1 MGEFQSWVIY
11 TGLMTWRERERLL
24 YLGST
29 FSLVPA
35 VAILPAFTILVF
47 HPSIPHATAWA
58 LMLFPV
64 LVSVECF
71 GVYKLVQS
79 CVAPPFSLLT
89 MLSFGAFFVLLVI
102 AVYTGVFLAA
112 LAERM

>member
-1 MGEFQSWVIY
+1 V
-11 TGLMTWRERERLL
+11 TWRERERLL

-29 FSLVPA
+29 FALIPA
-35 VAILPAFTILVF
+35 LAILPAFTALVF
-47 HPSIPHATAWA
+47 DPTIPHATAWA
-58 LMLFPV
+58 GLLFP
-64 LVSVECF
+64 LLAGAELF

-79 CVAPPFSLLT
+79 CLARPFSLLT

-112 LAERM
+112 LADRM

>member
-1 MGEFQSWVIY
+1 
-11 TGLMTWRERERLL
+11 MTWRERERLL

-29 FSLVPA
+29 FALIPA
-35 VAILPAFTILVF
+35 LAILPAFTVLVF
-47 HPSIPHATAWA
+47 HPSIPHATACA
-58 LMLFPV
+58 LLLFPI
-64 LVSVECF
+64 LVGAEFF

-79 CVAPPFSLLT
+79 CVARPFSLLT

-102 AVYTGVFLAA
+102 VVYTGVFLAA

>member
-1 MGEFQSWVIY
+1 
-11 TGLMTWRERERLL
+11 MTWRERERLL

-29 FSLVPA
+29 FSLIPA
-35 VAILPAFTILVF
+35 LAIVPAFTSLIF
-47 HPSIPHATAWA
+47 HPSIPHATLWA
-58 LMLFPV
+58 FLLFP
-64 LVSVECF
+64 LLGCAEFF

-79 CVAPPFSLLT
+79 CVARPFSLLT

-112 LAERM
+112 LADRM

>member
-1 MGEFQSWVIY
+1 
-11 TGLMTWRERERLL
+11 MTWRERERLL

-29 FSLVPA
+29 FSLLPALTIVPA
-35 VAILPAFTILVF
+35 FASLVF
-47 HPSIPHATAWA
+47 QPSIPHATLWA
-58 LMLFPV
+58 FVLFLLLIV
-64 LVSVECF
+64 AEFF

-79 CVAPPFSLLT
+79 CVARPFTLLT

-112 LAERM
+112 LADRM

>member
-1 MGEFQSWVIY
+1 
-11 TGLMTWRERERLL
+11 MTWRERERLL
-24 YLGST
+24 YWGSA

-35 VAILPAFTILVF
+35 LAIVPAFASLVF
-47 HPSIPHATAWA
+47 HPTVPHATVLA
-58 LMLFPV
+58 LLLFSV
-64 LVSVECF
+64 LVVAEFF

-79 CVAPPFSLLT
+79 CMARPFSLLT

>member
-1 MGEFQSWVIY
+1 
-11 TGLMTWRERERLL
+11 MTWRERERLL
-24 YLGST
+24 YLGSS
-29 FSLVPA
+29 FSLIPA
-35 VAILPAFTILVF
+35 LAIVPAFTMLVF

-58 LMLFPV
+58 LMLFPI
-64 LVSVECF
+64 LVSAEFF

-79 CVAPPFSLLT
+79 CVARPFSLLT
-89 MLSFGAFFVLLVI
+89 MLSFGAFFMLLVI

>member
-1 MGEFQSWVIY
+1 
-11 TGLMTWRERERLL
+11 MTWRERERLL

-29 FSLVPA
+29 FSLIPA
-35 VAILPAFTILVF
+35 LAIVPAFTSLIF
-47 HPSIPHATAWA
+47 HPSIPHATLWA
-58 LMLFPV
+58 LLLFPL
-64 LVSVECF
+64 LVVAEFF

-79 CVAPPFSLLT
+79 CVARPFSLLT
-89 MLSFGAFFVLLVI
+89 MFSFGAFFVLLVI

>member
-1 MGEFQSWVIY
+1 M
-11 TGLMTWRERERLL
+11 ERLL

-29 FSLVPA
+29 FSLTSGAGNRSRIHQPD
-35 VAILPAFTILVF
+35 LPPDHSTRHGYGRFCCF
-47 HPSIPHATAWA
+47 
-58 LMLFPV
+58 LFW
-64 LVSVECF
+64 SCAEFF

-79 CVAPPFSLLT
+79 CVARPFSLLT

>member
-1 MGEFQSWVIY
+1 
-11 TGLMTWRERERLL
+11 MTWRERERLL

-29 FSLVPA
+29 FSLIPA
-35 VAILPAFTILVF
+35 LAIVPAFTSLIF
-47 HPSIPHATAWA
+47 HPSVAHATLWA
-58 LMLFPV
+58 LLLFPL
-64 LVSVECF
+64 LVGAEFF

-79 CVAPPFSLLT
+79 CVARPFSLLT

>member
-1 MGEFQSWVIY
+1 
-11 TGLMTWRERERLL
+11 MTWRERERLL

-29 FSLVPA
+29 FSLLPALTIVPA
-35 VAILPAFTILVF
+35 FASLVF
-47 HPSIPHATAWA
+47 QPSIPHATLWA
-58 LMLFPV
+58 FVLFPLLIV
-64 LVSVECF
+64 AEFF

-79 CVAPPFSLLT
+79 CVARPFTLLT

-112 LAERM
+112 LADRM

>member
-1 MGEFQSWVIY
+1 
-11 TGLMTWRERERLL
+11 MTWRERERLL

-29 FSLVPA
+29 FSLIPA
-35 VAILPAFTILVF
+35 LAIVPAFTSLVF
-47 HPSIPHATAWA
+47 HPTITHATAWA
-58 LMLFPV
+58 FLLFPI
-64 LVSVECF
+64 LVVAEFF

-79 CVAPPFSLLT
+79 CVARPFSLLT

-112 LAERM
+112 LADRM

>member
-1 MGEFQSWVIY
+1 
-11 TGLMTWRERERLL
+11 MTWRERERLL

-29 FSLVPA
+29 FSLIPA
-35 VAILPAFTILVF
+35 LAIVPAFTVLVF
-47 HPSIPHATAWA
+47 HPSIAHATLWA
-58 LMLFPV
+58 FVLFPFLIV
-64 LVSVECF
+64 GEFF

-79 CVAPPFSLLT
+79 CVARPFSLLT

>member
-1 MGEFQSWVIY
+1 
-11 TGLMTWRERERLL
+11 MTWRERERLL

-35 VAILPAFTILVF
+35 LLFLPLFVALVF
-47 HPSIPHATAWA
+47 HPIMAHASVWA
-58 LMLFPV
+58 LILFPI
-64 LVSVECF
+64 LGIAEFF
-71 GVYKLVQS
+71 GVVKLVQS
-79 CVAPPFSLLT
+79 CVARPFSLLT
-89 MLSFGAFFVLLVI
+89 MFSFGAFFVLLVI